1 MRNMPRKDFS
11 AIVLAGGKSTRM
23 GQDKAFLPFG
33 DERLIDRVIARLLEC
48 FSQVIVVGAS
58 GSGDRLQLHG
68 VKAVADEK
76 PGMGPM
82 MGILSGLKA
91 SATGFNFVMACDIPD
106 LDHSFLKRMLAMSPA
121 YDILV
126 PRHGDGRHEP
136 LFAVYHRRVIPL
148 LQSFLD
154 KGIKKIDLVFPHCRQ
169 GYIDLG
175 DDSWLVNINTP
186 RDYAAYAGS
195 RRLRKQP

>member
-1 MRNMPRKDFS
+1 MKDMPEEIFS

-33 DERLIDRVIARLLEC
+33 DERLIDRVIARLQEC
-48 FSQVIVVGAS
+48 FPQVIVVGAS
-58 GSGDRLQLHG
+58 LDCLKNNG
-68 VKAVADEK
+68 VKTVVDEK

-91 SATGFNFVMACDIPD
+91 SATELNFVMACDIPD
-106 LDHSFLKRMLAMSPA
+106 FNHFFLKRMLAMSPA
-121 YDILV
+121 YDVLV
-126 PRHGDGRHEP
+126 PRHGNGRHES

-154 KGIKKIDLVFPHCRQ
+154 KGIKKIDLAFAQCRQ
-169 GYIDLG
+169 GYIDIG

-186 RDYAAYAGS
+186 ADYAAYAGAQK
-195 RRLRKQP
+195 LRKQP